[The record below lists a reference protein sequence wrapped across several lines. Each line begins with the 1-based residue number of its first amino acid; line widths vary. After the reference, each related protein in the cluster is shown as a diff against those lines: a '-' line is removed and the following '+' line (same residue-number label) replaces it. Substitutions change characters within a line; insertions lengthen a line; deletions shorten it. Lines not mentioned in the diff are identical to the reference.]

1 MPTTT
6 GQFAQLLAPGLR
18 KIFFQHL
25 KERPAQYSMI
35 ANMNT
40 SSRAYE
46 EDLEMAGLGIMPTKP
61 EGTAITYQ
69 DPVQG
74 GKRRYTHVSYG
85 LGFRVTEEMYADDLY
100 GPMKRMTRELA
111 KGARNVREVTFFNV
125 LNNGFT
131 TEVGFPKFG
140 TTESLFNTAHVLIG
154 GGTLANRASTDADLG
169 VAALEAAILLFDN
182 LTDENGIPIV
192 IKPKHLIVPPALKQV
207 AREILGSEFRPYTAN
222 NEVNAVIQNDSLS
235 DMVVN
240 YLTDSDSWFLLA
252 DKDEHDLNFFE
263 REPVRFQNGDDFD
276 TGDAKFKAFQR
287 FSVGHGEW
295 RGTFGS
301 LGA

>member
-6 GQFAQLLAPGLR
+6 GQFSQLLAPGLR

-25 KERPAQYSMI
+25 KERPPQYSQI
-35 ANMNT
+35 FNVNS

-46 EDLEMAGLGIMPTKP
+46 EDLEISGLGTMPQKP
-61 EGTAITYQ
+61 EGNSIQYQ

-74 GKRRYTHVSYG
+74 GKKRYTHISFG
-85 LGFRVTEEMYADDLY
+85 LGFRVTVEMYEDDLY
-100 GPMKRMTRELA
+100 GPMKRMTRELSKA
-111 KGARNVREVTFFNV
+111 GRNVREVRSFNV

-131 TEVGFPKFG
+131 TEFGFPKFG
-140 TTESLFNTAHVLIG
+140 VNEALISTAHTLIG
-154 GGTLANRASTDADLG
+154 GGTLANRSAVDADLG
-169 VAALEAAILLFDN
+169 VASLEAAILLFDN
-182 LTDENGIPIV
+182 LTDEDGIPIV
-192 IKPKHLIVPPALKQV
+192 IKPKWVIVPPALKQV

-222 NEVNAVIQNDSLS
+222 NEINAVVQNDTLS

-240 YLTDSDSWFLLA
+240 YLADSDSWFVLA
-252 DKDEHDLNFFE
+252 DKSDHDLNFFE
-263 REPVRFQNGDDFD
+263 RAAMRFQNGDDFD

-287 FSVGHGEW
+287 FSVGAGEW
-295 RGTFGS
+295 RGIFGS

>member
-6 GQFAQLLAPGLR
+6 GQFGQLLAPGLR

-35 ANMNT
+35 ANINS

-46 EDLEMAGLGIMPTKP
+46 EDLEMAGLGTMPTKP
-61 EGTAITYQ
+61 EGTSILYS
-69 DPVQG
+69 DPTQG

-111 KGARNVREVTFFNV
+111 KAARNVREVTFFNV

-192 IKPKHLIVPPALKQV
+192 LKPKHLIVPPALKQV

-263 REPVRFQNGDDFD
+263 REAVRFQNGDDFD

>member
-6 GQFAQLLAPGLR
+6 GQFSQLLAPGLR

-25 KERPAQYSMI
+25 KERPPQYSQLF
-35 ANMNT
+35 NMNS

-46 EDLEMAGLGIMPTKP
+46 EDLEIAGLGTMPAKP
-61 EGTAITYQ
+61 EGNSITYQ

-74 GKRRYTHVSYG
+74 GKKRYTHVSFG
-85 LGFRVTEEMYADDLY
+85 LGFRVTVEMYEDDLY

-111 KGARNVREVTFFNV
+111 KAGRNVREVRSFNV

-131 TEVGFPKFG
+131 TEFGFPKFG
-140 TTESLFNTAHVLIG
+140 ANEALISTSHTLIG
-154 GGTLANRASTDADLG
+154 GGTLANRATTDADLG
-169 VAALEAAILLFDN
+169 VAGLEAAILLFDN

-192 IKPKHLIVPPALKQV
+192 LKPRWVIVPPALKQV
-207 AREILGSEFRPYTAN
+207 AREILGSEFRPYTADN
-222 NEVNAVIQNDSLS
+222 TVNAVIQNDSLQ

-240 YLTDSDSWFLLA
+240 YLTDSDSWYVLA
-252 DKDEHDLNFFE
+252 DKSEHDLNFFE
-263 REPVRFQNGDDFD
+263 RAAVRFQNGDDFD

-287 FSVGHGEW
+287 FSVGAGEW
-295 RGTFGS
+295 RGLFGS

>member
-6 GQFAQLLAPGLR
+6 GQFSQLLAPGLR

-25 KERPAQYSMI
+25 KERPPQYSQLF
-35 ANMNT
+35 NMNS

-46 EDLEMAGLGIMPTKP
+46 EDLEIAGLGTMPAKP
-61 EGTAITYQ
+61 EGNSITYQ

-74 GKRRYTHVSYG
+74 GKKRYTHVSFG
-85 LGFRVTEEMYADDLY
+85 LGFRVTVEMYEDDLY

-111 KGARNVREVTFFNV
+111 KAGRNVREVRSFNV

-131 TEVGFPKFG
+131 TEFGFPKFG
-140 TTESLFNTAHVLIG
+140 ANEALISTSHTLIG
-154 GGTLANRASTDADLG
+154 GGTLANRATTDADLG

-192 IKPKHLIVPPALKQV
+192 LKPRWVIVPPALKQV
-207 AREILGSEFRPYTAN
+207 AREILGSEFRPYTADN
-222 NEVNAVIQNDSLS
+222 TVNAVIQNDSLQ

-240 YLTDSDSWFLLA
+240 YLTDSDSWYVLA
-252 DKDEHDLNFFE
+252 DKSEHDLNFFE
-263 REPVRFQNGDDFD
+263 RAAVRFQNGDDFD

-287 FSVGHGEW
+287 FSVGAGEW
-295 RGTFGS
+295 RGLFGS